1 MYKWVKTACLGHNIP
16 NGIYTCTFNM
26 QKKKNE
32 YVLSFEINKIA
43 CGRGPI

>member
-1 MYKWVKTACLGHNIP
+1 MYKWVKIACLGHNIP
-16 NGIYTCTFNM
+16 NGIYTCTFDM
-26 QKKKNE
+26 QKKNE